1 MRNLQRNTTNSLKT
15 TPKSIGNSDI
25 TTQSSIQRFKVPEPK
40 RLDFW
45 PQYFGSIP
53 QWLLLEPQAFAWL
66 DRLCDDYNGGFW
78 DFYTLSNGGAFMAP
92 DSNEDSEETWSLF
105 NPMNGNE
112 AEVSAEAAGI
122 IVCLLTY
129 SHHACRTENS
139 AMIDHYYRLRE
150 YALAHPESGQILSII
165 D

>member
-1 MRNLQRNTTNSLKT
+1 MTDLAPQNAIDYTIEC
-15 TPKSIGNSDI
+15 SITRLI
-25 TTQSSIQRFKVPEPK
+25 VPEQA

-92 DSNEDSEETWSLF
+92 DSDENSEEKWSLF

-122 IVCLLTY
+122 IICLLTY

>member
-1 MRNLQRNTTNSLKT
+1 MIDSVAQNVIDCIDRG
-15 TPKSIGNSDI
+15 SITRVI
-25 TTQSSIQRFKVPEPK
+25 VLEQA

-45 PQYFGSIP
+45 PQYFGAIP
-53 QWLLLEPQAFAWL
+53 QWVLLESQAFAWL

-92 DSNEDSEETWSLF
+92 DSDENSEDKWSLF

-150 YALAHPESGQILSII
+150 YALVHPESGQILSII

>member
-1 MRNLQRNTTNSLKT
+1 M
-15 TPKSIGNSDI
+15 
-25 TTQSSIQRFKVPEPK
+25 TQSIALKVINYTDERTVTRLIVPEQA

-53 QWLLLEPQAFAWL
+53 LWVLLEPQAFAWL

-92 DSNEDSEETWSLF
+92 DSDEDLEETWLLF

>member
-1 MRNLQRNTTNSLKT
+1 MIDSVVQNVIDCIDRG
-15 TPKSIGNSDI
+15 SITRVI
-25 TTQSSIQRFKVPEPK
+25 VPEQA

-45 PQYFGSIP
+45 PQYFGAIP
-53 QWLLLEPQAFAWL
+53 QWVLLESQAFAWL

-92 DSNEDSEETWSLF
+92 DSDENSEEKWSLF

-129 SHHACRTENS
+129 SHHAYRTENS
-139 AMIDHYYRLRE
+139 AMIEHYYRLRE
-150 YALAHPESGQILSII
+150 YALVHPESGQILSII

>member
-1 MRNLQRNTTNSLKT
+1 MTHSTALKVIDYTNESTVTRL
-15 TPKSIGNSDI
+15 II
-25 TTQSSIQRFKVPEPK
+25 PEQA

-45 PQYFGSIP
+45 PQYFGAIP
-53 QWLLLEPQAFAWL
+53 QWVLLEPQAFAWL

-92 DSNEDSEETWSLF
+92 DSDEGSEEKWSLF

>member
-1 MRNLQRNTTNSLKT
+1 M
-15 TPKSIGNSDI
+15 
-25 TTQSSIQRFKVPEPK
+25 TQSIALKVINYTDERTVTRLIVPEQA

-53 QWLLLEPQAFAWL
+53 QWVLLEPQAFAWL

-92 DSNEDSEETWSLF
+92 ESDENSEEKWSLF

-139 AMIDHYYRLRE
+139 AMI
-150 YALAHPESGQILSII
+150 
-165 D
+165 

>member
-1 MRNLQRNTTNSLKT
+1 MALKVINYT
-15 TPKSIGNSDI
+15 DERTVTRLI
-25 TTQSSIQRFKVPEPK
+25 VPEQA

-53 QWLLLEPQAFAWL
+53 QWVLLEPQAFAWL

-92 DSNEDSEETWSLF
+92 ESDENSEEKWSLF

-139 AMIDHYYRLRE
+139 AMI
-150 YALAHPESGQILSII
+150 
-165 D
+165 

>member
-1 MRNLQRNTTNSLKT
+1 M
-15 TPKSIGNSDI
+15 
-25 TTQSSIQRFKVPEPK
+25 TQSIALKVINYTDERSVTRLIVPEQA

-53 QWLLLEPQAFAWL
+53 LWVLLEPQAFAWL

-92 DSNEDSEETWSLF
+92 DSDEDLEETWLLF

>member
-1 MRNLQRNTTNSLKT
+1 MTDLASQNAIDYTIER
-15 TPKSIGNSDI
+15 SITRLI
-25 TTQSSIQRFKVPEPK
+25 VPEQA

-45 PQYFGSIP
+45 PQNFGSIP

-92 DSNEDSEETWSLF
+92 DSDENSEEKWSLF

-150 YALAHPESGQILSII
+150 YALVHPESGQILSII

>member
-1 MRNLQRNTTNSLKT
+1 
-15 TPKSIGNSDI
+15 
-25 TTQSSIQRFKVPEPK
+25 
-40 RLDFW
+40 
-45 PQYFGSIP
+45 
-53 QWLLLEPQAFAWL
+53 
-66 DRLCDDYNGGFW
+66 
-78 DFYTLSNGGAFMAP
+78 MAP
-92 DSNEDSEETWSLF
+92 DSDEDSEEKWSLF

-112 AEVSAEAAGI
+112 AEVTAEAAGI

>member
-1 MRNLQRNTTNSLKT
+1 MTDPVASSVIDYTNER
-15 TPKSIGNSDI
+15 SI
-25 TTQSSIQRFKVPEPK
+25 TRLVVPEQA

-53 QWLLLEPQAFAWL
+53 QWILLEPQAFAWL

-78 DFYTLSNGGAFMAP
+78 GFYTLSNGGAFMAL
-92 DSNEDSEETWSLF
+92 DSDEDSEEKWSLF

-139 AMIDHYYRLRE
+139 AMSDHYYRLRE